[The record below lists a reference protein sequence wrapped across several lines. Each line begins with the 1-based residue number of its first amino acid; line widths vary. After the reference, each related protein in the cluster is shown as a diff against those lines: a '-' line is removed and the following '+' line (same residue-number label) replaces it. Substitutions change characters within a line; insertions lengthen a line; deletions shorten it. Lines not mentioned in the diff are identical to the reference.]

1 MGTDVLARLLDEHDI
16 LLPLIVEIQAAAE
29 SQDHTA
35 LIAEL
40 VAGRAALTD
49 ELDAHIALEEGVA
62 FTIIENF
69 VGEEFVTPFRKEH
82 AEICGLRDT
91 VLAGLDSGR
100 VPVSLC
106 LQLCDLIQ
114 AHMQR
119 EDMMLFP
126 SARNALDSE
135 VLEIP

>member
-1 MGTDVLARLLDEHDI
+1 MVTDVLARLSDEHDI

-29 SQDHTA
+29 AQDNTA
-35 LIAEL
+35 LIAKL

-91 VLAGLDSGR
+91 VLAQIDSGH
-100 VPVSLC
+100 VPIGLC

-126 SARNALDSE
+126 SARNALDAE
-135 VLEIP
+135 ALEIP

>member
-1 MGTDVLARLLDEHDI
+1 MSTDLLARLSHEHDA

-29 SQDHTA
+29 AQDNAA
-35 LIAEL
+35 LIAKL
-40 VAGRAALTD
+40 VTGQAALTE
-49 ELDAHIALEEGVA
+49 ELDTHIALEEGVA
-62 FTIIENF
+62 FTIIENSI
-69 VGEEFVTPFRKEH
+69 GEEFVTPFRKEH

-91 VLAGLDSGR
+91 VLAQLDSGR

-126 SARNALDSE
+126 SARNAPYTE
-135 VLEIP
+135 ALEIP